1 MSSTEYPPKI
11 SSKPYPPKR
20 GAGFAKA
27 VIWLTIAEIV
37 YNLSGYI
44 VHALTGR
51 FLGPA
56 EYGRYGL
63 VITLTT
69 MLIVLVGNG
78 IPTAMSKYLSAASE
92 KDPETIYGIR
102 QVAFRVQLIL
112 MGSLTFLF
120 FLAAPFIASLLR
132 DPSLTPL
139 FQLSSLIIPTFAAAS
154 FNLYF
159 FIGLHFF
166 RVQAFL
172 KTIRS
177 LGRVIFIGGLA
188 FTSGTWGAITGN
200 ILAPLIVF
208 LVGLAIEP
216 WLMRRYFPEAV
227 ASKATTPVFPWRD
240 IVSHALPLTLF
251 LFFYE
256 LILTLDLF
264 LVKILLADDHL
275 TGIYNAAV
283 TVGRIP
289 YYLFYALAIALL
301 PTIAKTEAHQ
311 DTEATKK
318 LLNQSFR
325 LMLFLLVPLVVLLA
339 RYAPETLHLFYGHA
353 FLEAALPMTILAIGV
368 GCLTVFYVF
377 TFAMNG
383 AGLLRFPLQIA
394 VAGVILGLALNLILI
409 PLYGL
414 IGAALAVTVTS
425 ALLMLAILIKVF
437 THFHLSFPWRTVFLS
452 FLGALLVLFLS
463 RFLPAGSWF
472 ILSSTVLGTI
482 YLAFLYFTRAL
493 TPEDLAPFKKLFK
506 RST

>member
-1 MSSTEYPPKI
+1 MKQ
-11 SSKPYPPKR
+11 K
-20 GAGFAKA
+20 FAQA
-27 VIWLTIAEIV
+27 VIWLTLAEVI

-69 MLIVLVGNG
+69 MLIVLIGNG
-78 IPTAMSKYLSAASE
+78 IPTAMSKYLAAASE
-92 KDPETIYGIR
+92 KDPAAIYGIR
-102 QVAFRVQLIL
+102 RAAFRVQLIL
-112 MGSLTFLF
+112 IGSLTILF
-120 FLAAPFIASLLR
+120 FFAAPFIASVLR

-139 FQLSSLIIPTFAAAS
+139 FQLSSLVIPTFAAAS

-172 KTIRS
+172 KTLRS
-177 LGRVIFIGGLA
+177 FGRIIFIGGLA
-188 FTSGTWGAITGN
+188 FTSGTWGAVTGN

-208 LVGLAIEP
+208 LVGLALEP

-227 ASKATTPVFPWRD
+227 SSKKTTPHFPWRD

-251 LFFYE
+251 LLFYE

-275 TGIYNAAV
+275 TGLYNAAV

-301 PTIAKTEAHQ
+301 PTIAKTEANR

-318 LLNQSFR
+318 LFSQSFR
-325 LMLFLLVPLVVLLA
+325 LMLFLLIPLVTLISI
-339 RYAPETLHLFYGHA
+339 YAKETLHLFYGKA
-353 FLEAALPMTILAIGV
+353 FLEATIPMTVLTLGV

-383 AGLLRFPLQIA
+383 AGLLRFPLQLAIGGMLLAA
-394 VAGVILGLALNLILI
+394 VLNFILI

-414 IGAALAVTVTS
+414 VGAAMAVTITS
-425 ALLMLAILIKVF
+425 LLLMLGILIKVF
-437 THFHLSFPWRTVFLS
+437 THFDLDFPWYTVFLS
-452 FLGALLVLFLS
+452 LFGAFGMTLLS
-463 RFLPAGSWF
+463 RFLPTDNWF
-472 ILSSTVLGTI
+472 LFSSACLGLV
-482 YLAFLYFTRAL
+482 YLGFLYLTKAL
-493 TPEDLAPFKKLFK
+493 TIEDLSPFKKLF
-506 RST
+506 RHSS

>member
-1 MSSTEYPPKI
+1 MSFKEHLPSTD
-11 SSKPYPPKR
+11 SKPPSPKR
-20 GAGFAKA
+20 GAGFSQA
-27 VIWLTIAEIV
+27 VIWLTLAEIV

-69 MLIVLVGNG
+69 MVIVLVGNG

-92 KDPETIYGIR
+92 KDPGTIYGIR
-102 QVAFRVQLIL
+102 RAAFRVQLIL
-112 MGSLTFLF
+112 MGSLTSLF
-120 FLAAPFIASLLR
+120 FLAAPGIAWLLG
-132 DPSLTPL
+132 DETLTPL

-172 KTIRS
+172 KTLRS

-188 FTSGTWGAITGN
+188 FTSGTWGAVTGN
-200 ILAPLIVF
+200 ILAPLAVF

-227 ASKATTPVFPWRD
+227 HAKTTTPNFPWRD
-240 IVSHALPLTLF
+240 IVAHALPLTFF
-251 LFFYE
+251 LLFYE
-256 LILTLDLF
+256 LILTIDLF
-264 LVKILLADDHL
+264 LVKILLANDHL

-311 DTEATKK
+311 DTLATKK

-325 LMLFLLVPLVVLLA
+325 LMLFLLIPLVVLLTL
-339 RYAPETLHLFYGHA
+339 YAPETLHLFYGNA

-383 AGLLRFPLQIA
+383 AGLLRFPLQLAI
-394 VAGVILGLALNLILI
+394 GGMILGLMLNLVLI

-414 IGAALAVTVTS
+414 VGAAMAVTVTS
-425 ALLMLAILIKVF
+425 FLLMLGILIKVF
-437 THFHLSFPWRTVFLS
+437 THFHLTFPWRTVFLS
-452 FLGALLVLFLS
+452 FVGACIILFLS
-463 RFLPAGSWF
+463 RFLPADSWF
-472 ILSSTVLGTI
+472 ILSSTVLGAI
-482 YLAFLYFTRAL
+482 YLSFLYL
-493 TPEDLAPFKKLFK
+493 TKAMTNEDLAPILRLFK
-506 RST
+506 RSA

>member
-1 MSSTEYPPKI
+1 MKQ
-11 SSKPYPPKR
+11 K
-20 GAGFAKA
+20 FAQA
-27 VIWLTIAEIV
+27 VIWLTIAELV

-51 FLGPA
+51 FLGPT

-69 MLIVLVGNG
+69 MVIVLVGNG
-78 IPTAMSKYLSAASE
+78 IPTAMSKYLAAASE
-92 KDPETIYGIR
+92 KDPGTIYGIR
-102 QVAFRVQLIL
+102 RAAFRVQLIL
-112 MGSLTFLF
+112 MASLTTLF
-120 FLAAPFIASLLR
+120 FLAAPGIAWALG
-132 DPSLTPL
+132 DKTLTPL

-172 KTIRS
+172 KTLRS

-188 FTSGTWGAITGN
+188 FTSGTWGAVTGN
-200 ILAPLIVF
+200 ILAPLVVF

-227 ASKATTPVFPWRD
+227 SSKPTTPAFPWRD
-240 IVSHALPLTLF
+240 IVAHAMPLTLF
-251 LFFYE
+251 LLFYE
-256 LILTLDLF
+256 LVLTLDLF
-264 LVKILLADDHL
+264 LVKILLANDHL

-301 PTIAKTEAHQ
+301 PTIAKTEAHR

-325 LMLFLLVPLVVLLA
+325 LMLFLLIPLVVLLSL
-339 RYAPETLHLFYGHA
+339 YAPETLHLFYGNA

-383 AGLLRFPLQIA
+383 AGLLRFPLLLAIG
-394 VAGVILGLALNLILI
+394 GVILGLALNLTLI

-414 IGAALAVTVTS
+414 IGAALAVTIVS
-425 ALLMLAILIKVF
+425 FLLMVGILIKVF
-437 THFHLSFPWRTVFLS
+437 THFNLSFPWRTVFLS
-452 FLGALLVLFLS
+452 SLGVILIMFLS
-463 RFLPAGSWF
+463 RFLPNGNWF
-472 ILSSTVLGTI
+472 ILSSALLGAI
-482 YLAFLYFTRAL
+482 YLSFLYLTKAL
-493 TPEDLAPFKKLFK
+493 TPEDLAPFRKLFK
-506 RST
+506 G

>member
-1 MSSTEYPPKI
+1 MKQ
-11 SSKPYPPKR
+11 K
-20 GAGFAKA
+20 FAQA
-27 VIWLTIAEIV
+27 VIWLTIAEII

-69 MLIVLVGNG
+69 MVIVLVGNG

-92 KDPETIYGIR
+92 KDPGTIYGIR
-102 QVAFRVQLIL
+102 RAAFRIQLIL

-120 FLAAPFIASLLR
+120 FLAAPLIASLLR

-172 KTIRS
+172 KTLRS
-177 LGRVIFIGGLA
+177 LGRIIFIGGLA
-188 FTSGTWGAITGN
+188 FMSGTWGAVTGN

-208 LVGLAIEP
+208 LVGLTLEP
-216 WLMRRYFPEAV
+216 WLMRRYFPEAHQAKTT
-227 ASKATTPVFPWRD
+227 ASSFPWRD
-240 IVSHALPLTLF
+240 IVSQALPLTLF
-251 LFFYE
+251 LLFYE
-256 LILTLDLF
+256 LILTVDLF

-275 TGIYNAAV
+275 TGIYNAAI

-301 PTIAKTEAHQ
+301 PTIAKTEAHR

-318 LLNQSFR
+318 LLSQSFR
-325 LMLFLLVPLVVLLA
+325 LMLFLLIPLVVLLA
-339 RYAPETLHLFYGHA
+339 RYAPETLHLFYGNA
-353 FLEAALPMTILAIGV
+353 FLEAALPMTILTIGV

-383 AGLLRFPLQIA
+383 AGLLRFPLQLSI
-394 VAGVILGLALNLILI
+394 AGVMLGLALNLTLI
-409 PLYGL
+409 PLYSL
-414 IGAALAVTVTS
+414 IGAALAVTIVS
-425 ALLMLAILIKVF
+425 FLLMLGILIKVF
-437 THFHLSFPWRTVFLS
+437 THFKLSFPWRTVFFS
-452 FLGALLVLFLS
+452 FLGVLLLWFVS
-463 RFLPAGSWF
+463 RFLPDGSWF
-472 ILSSTVLGTI
+472 ILSSTILGVI
-482 YLAFLYFTRAL
+482 YLSFLYLTKAL
-493 TPEDLAPFKKLFK
+493 TPEDLAPFKKFVK
-506 RST
+506 RSA

>member
-1 MSSTEYPPKI
+1 MKH
-11 SSKPYPPKR
+11 R
-20 GAGFAKA
+20 FAQA
-27 VIWLTIAEIV
+27 VIWLTLAEVV
-37 YNLSGYI
+37 YNLSGYV

-78 IPTAMSKYLSAASE
+78 IPTAMSKHLASASD
-92 KDPETIYGIR
+92 KDPRSIYGIR
-102 QVAFRVQLIL
+102 RAARFLQLIL
-112 MGSLTFLF
+112 IATLTLGFYFSAPL
-120 FLAAPFIASLLR
+120 LAKLLG

-139 FQLSSLIIPTFAAAS
+139 FKLSSLIIPTFAAAS

-172 KTIRS
+172 KTLRS
-177 LGRVIFIGGLA
+177 LARIIFIGGLA

-208 LVGLAIEP
+208 FVGLALEP
-216 WLMRRYFPEAV
+216 YLMRRYFPEAV
-227 ASKATTPVFPWRD
+227 SSKTTTPNFPWRD
-240 IVSHALPLTLF
+240 IISHALPLTLF
-251 LFFYE
+251 LLFYE
-256 LILTLDLF
+256 LILTIDLF

-301 PTIAKTEAHQ
+301 PTIAKTEAHR

-318 LLNQSFR
+318 LLSQSFR
-325 LMLFLLVPLVVLLA
+325 LMLFLLIPLVTLISI
-339 RYAPETLHLFYGHA
+339 YAQETLQLFYGDA
-353 FLEAALPMTILAIGV
+353 FLEATIPMMVLTVGV

-383 AGLLRFPLQIA
+383 AGLLRFPLQLAIGGMLLA
-394 VAGVILGLALNLILI
+394 VALNFILI
-409 PLYGL
+409 PLYDL
-414 IGAALAVTVTS
+414 VGAAMAVAITS
-425 ALLMLAILIKVF
+425 LLLMLGILIKVF
-437 THFHLSFPWRTVFLS
+437 THFNLTLPWYTVLIS
-452 FLGALLVLFLS
+452 LLGAFGIVLLS
-463 RFLPAGSWF
+463 RFLPANNWF
-472 ILSSTVLGTI
+472 IFSSTCLGLT
-482 YLAFLYFTRAL
+482 YLGFLYLTKAL
-493 TPEDLAPFKKLFK
+493 TTEDLAPFKKLFK
-506 RST
+506 HSI